1 MASTLKDIAE
11 LVGVSVNTVS
21 RALKDKSDIGEKT
34 RRRVKEAASALGYRP
49 NLNARSLVLKKTQT
63 VGLAV
68 TESDNPVRMEF
79 CEKLRCFAARDGY
92 RILTVSLDHAWS
104 NSNLLAIEDLLSRRV
119 DGLILGATWGLT
131 GEQPLGE
138 QLKECRKNGI
148 PAVLFGQAQT
158 TLADCVEIDLEESA
172 GKLTK
177 HLIERG
183 YRNITFFENNPA
195 NQALKGY
202 QMVMEEAGLKS
213 GIRIVPSYSGRMEA
227 AFAAM
232 ECFLEAEK
240 KLPDAVIA
248 SNDLGAIGF
257 LAALRKHHISVP
269 QQCAVAGFDNI
280 SFGKFTEPPL
290 TTIGYDNGFFSET
303 VWNMM
308 IRRLRKEET
317 GTARR
322 ERILQKLNVRQ
333 STKGIFT

>member
-11 LVGVSVNTVS
+11 LLGVSVNTVS
-21 RALKDKSDIGEKT
+21 RALKDKSDISEKT
-34 RRRVKEAASALGYRP
+34 RRRVKDAALALGYRP

-79 CEKLRCFAARDGY
+79 CEKLRRLAAGDGY

-104 NSNLLAIEDLLSRRV
+104 GDNLLAIDDLLSRRV

-138 QLKECRKNGI
+138 QLKEYSKNGI
-148 PAVLFGQAQT
+148 PVVLFGQAQT

-172 GKLTK
+172 ERLTE
-177 HLIERG
+177 HLIKRG
-183 YRNITFFENNPA
+183 YRNIAFFENNPE
-195 NQALKGY
+195 NQTLKGY
-202 QMVMEEAGLKS
+202 QRAMEKAGLAD
-213 GIRIVPSYSGRMEA
+213 RLRVVPSYSGRMA
-227 AFAAM
+227 VAFSAM
-232 ECFLEAEK
+232 ECFLEAEE

-248 SNDLGAIGF
+248 ANDLGAIGF
-257 LAALRKHHISVP
+257 LAALRKHQISVP
-269 QQCAVAGFDNI
+269 RQCAVAGFDNI
-280 SFGKFTEPPL
+280 SFGQYTDPPL
-290 TTIGYDNGFFSET
+290 TTIGYDNGLFSET

-317 GTARR
+317 GPAKR
-322 ERILQKLNVRQ
+322 ERILQTLNIRQ
-333 STKGIFT
+333 ST

>member
-11 LVGVSVNTVS
+11 LLGVSVNTVS

-34 RRRVKEAASALGYRP
+34 RLRVKAAASALGYRP

-79 CEKLRCFAARDGY
+79 CEKLRGFAARDGY
-92 RILTVSLDHAWS
+92 RILTVSLDHTWS
-104 NSNLLAIEDLLSRRV
+104 SSNLLAIEDLLARRV

-138 QLKECRKNGI
+138 QLKEYRKNGI

-158 TLADCVEIDLEESA
+158 ALADCVVIDLEESA
-172 GKLTK
+172 GRLTQ

-202 QMVMEEAGLKS
+202 QRVMKAAGLKS
-213 GIRIVPSYSGRMEA
+213 GLRVVSCYSGRMEA

-232 ECFLEAEK
+232 ESFLEREE

-257 LAALRKHHISVP
+257 LAAFRKHHVSVP
-269 QQCAVAGFDNI
+269 KQCAVAGFDNI
-280 SFGKFTEPPL
+280 SFGQYTDPPL
-290 TTIGYDNGFFSET
+290 TTIGYDNGLFSET

-308 IRRLRKEET
+308 IRRLRNEES
-317 GTARR
+317 GPAKR
-322 ERILQKLNVRQ
+322 ERILQKLTVRQ
-333 STKGIFT
+333 ST